1 MGYGL
6 GIFLLALGLILALA
20 VQDMISN
27 VDLTMVGWILVLAGV
42 LVIVLTAV
50 QANRGRG
57 ARTVATT
64 THADGSQ
71 TTTEQRSRQDPP
83 PAV

>member
-6 GIFLLALGLILALA
+6 GVFLLALGLILALA
-20 VQDMISN
+20 VTDNINS
-27 VDLTMVGWILVLAGV
+27 VDLTMVGWILTLAGV
-42 LVIVLTAV
+42 LVIALTAV
-50 QANRGRG
+50 QANRSRRST
-57 ARTVATT
+57 AIT

-71 TTTEQRSRQDPP
+71 TVSERRDDVP

>member
-6 GIFLLALGLILALA
+6 GVFLLALGLILALA
-20 VQDMISN
+20 VTDAINN
-27 VDLTMVGWILVLAGV
+27 VDLTMIGWILAAAGL
-42 LVIVLTAV
+42 LVVVLTAV
-50 QANRGRG
+50 QANRGR
-57 ARTVATT
+57 RTSATT

-71 TTTEQRSRQDPP
+71 TVSERRDDAP